1 MRLEDCFKERLLRRI
16 EPDLEKTRRSLEIA
30 KKKLRMGKEALD
42 KGLLDASLIYAY
54 TSMFHSARALL
65 YKDGIQEKSHTCLI
79 LYLKEKY
86 ANSIPYYLIQSLDYF
101 RKERHEALYGLDFE
115 VKEKDVALALKDAEE
130 FITVVEKIV
139 GTSSVNNFNPSH

>member
-86 ANSIPYYLIQSLDYF
+86 ANSMPYYLIQSLDYF

>member
-1 MRLEDCFKERLLRRI
+1 MRLEDCFKERLLRKI
-16 EPDLEKTRRSLEIA
+16 KPDREKAKRSLEVA
-30 KKKLRMGKEALD
+30 KGKLKMGKEALD

-65 YKDGIQEKSHTCLI
+65 YKDGIQEKSHVCVV

-115 VKEKDVALALKDAEE
+115 IKEKDAALALKDAEE
-130 FITVVEKIV
+130 FIEIVEKLV
-139 GTSSVNNFNPSH
+139 KR

>member
-1 MRLEDCFKERLLRRI
+1 MRLEDCFKERLLRKI
-16 EPDLEKTRRSLEIA
+16 KPDREKAKRSLEVA
-30 KKKLRMGKEALD
+30 KGKLKMGKEALD

-65 YKDGIQEKSHTCLI
+65 YRDGIQEKSHVCVV

-115 VKEKDVALALKDAEE
+115 IKEKDAALALKDAEE
-130 FITVVEKIV
+130 FIEIVEKLV
-139 GTSSVNNFNPSH
+139 KR

>member
-1 MRLEDCFKERLLRRI
+1 MRLEDCFKERLLRKI
-16 EPDLEKTRRSLEIA
+16 KPDREKAKRSLEVA
-30 KKKLRMGKEALD
+30 KGKLKMGKKALD

-65 YKDGIQEKSHTCLI
+65 YRDGIQEKSHVCVV

-115 VKEKDVALALKDAEE
+115 IKEKDVALALKDAEE
-130 FITVVEKIV
+130 FIEIVERLVKR
-139 GTSSVNNFNPSH
+139 

>member
-1 MRLEDCFKERLLRRI
+1 MRLEDCFKERLLRKI
-16 EPDLEKTRRSLEIA
+16 KPDREKAKRSLEVA
-30 KKKLRMGKEALD
+30 KGKLKMGKEALD
-42 KGLLDASLIYAY
+42 KCLLDASLIYAY

-65 YKDGIQEKSHTCLI
+65 YKDGIQEKSHVCVV

-115 VKEKDVALALKDAEE
+115 IKEKDVALALKDAEE
-130 FITVVEKIV
+130 FIEIVERLVKR
-139 GTSSVNNFNPSH
+139 

>member
-1 MRLEDCFKERLLRRI
+1 MRLEDCFKERLLRKI
-16 EPDLEKTRRSLEIA
+16 KPDREKAKRSLEVA
-30 KKKLRMGKEALD
+30 KGKLKMGKEALD

-65 YKDGIQEKSHTCLI
+65 YKDGIQEKSHVCI
-79 LYLKEKY
+79 VLYLKEKY

-115 VKEKDVALALKDAEE
+115 IKEKDVALALKDAEE
-130 FITVVEKIV
+130 FIEIVERLVKR
-139 GTSSVNNFNPSH
+139 

>member
-115 VKEKDVALALKDAEE
+115 VKEKDIALALKDAEE

>member
-1 MRLEDCFKERLLRRI
+1 MKLEECFKERLLRRI
-16 EPDLEKTRRSLEIA
+16 EPDHEKAKRSLEIA
-30 KKKLRMGKEALD
+30 KDKLEMGKEALD

-65 YKDGIQEKSHTCLI
+65 YKDGIQEKSPICLV

-115 VKEKDVALALKDAEE
+115 IKEKDVTLALQDAEE
-130 FITVVEKIV
+130 FIRVVEKIV
-139 GTSSVNNFNPSH
+139 QETKSK